1 MVGLSDIL
9 GNEVAEGAETAPSAS
24 LRSCC
29 GGSQV
34 EGDPLGG
41 LPYFGFPQKL
51 ERARGE
57 YPDAHLDGY
66 VLFASHTDALGLFDA
81 AKKEGYPVRISPTPR
96 AARASCGV
104 ALLVPVESMLQV
116 CGLAQVSGIAIE
128 NAVALP
134 RQINAK
140 RDRYC

>member
-1 MVGLSDIL
+1 MAGLSDIL
-9 GNEVAEGAETAPSAS
+9 GKEVAEGAGNAPSAS
-24 LRSCC
+24 LRSSC
-29 GGSQV
+29 GSSQ
-34 EGDPLGG
+34 EQADPLDG
-41 LPYFGFPQKL
+41 LPCFGFAQKL
-51 ERARGE
+51 EQARGE
-57 YPDAHLDGY
+57 YPDAHIDGY
-66 VLFASHTDALGLFDA
+66 VLFGSHTDALGLFDA

-116 CGLAQVSGIAIE
+116 CGLAQAAGIPIE